1 MPLKLPE
8 FLKKLN
14 LQNPPEKILEP
25 NPENQNQLSLSPN
38 LLQESTGGNRLKT
51 TLGIFTE
58 LYFSKTLLVFQI
70 LTLTIIG
77 LYLVLLGLSILM
89 SGLVKTENLILQ
101 RKATEVLNMGS
112 TEVKIRD
119 LSEIL
124 SFYNTSKQASLNLD
138 SKVDTVISKLPA
150 GVRIIA
156 LTYDNMSISLY
167 LESDNALQVASVI
180 DAYLTSKGIKQ
191 IVISEVNYD
200 SSRKRV
206 YSSLGLE
213 Y

>member
-1 MPLKLPE
+1 M
-8 FLKKLN
+8 
-14 LQNPPEKILEP
+14 
-25 NPENQNQLSLSPN
+25 
-38 LLQESTGGNRLKT
+38 GNRLKT

-70 LTLTIIG
+70 LTLTVIG

-89 SGLVKTENLILQ
+89 TGLVKTENLILQ
-101 RKATEVLNMGS
+101 KKSAEILNMAS
-112 TEVKIRD
+112 TETKVRD

-124 SFYNTSKQASLNLD
+124 SFYNTSKQTSLNLD
-138 SKVDTVISKLPA
+138 AKINTVIDKMPA

-180 DAYLTSKGIKQ
+180 DAYLASKEIKQ

-200 SSRKRV
+200 SSRGRV

>member
-1 MPLKLPE
+1 
-8 FLKKLN
+8 
-14 LQNPPEKILEP
+14 
-25 NPENQNQLSLSPN
+25 
-38 LLQESTGGNRLKT
+38 
-51 TLGIFTE
+51 
-58 LYFSKTLLVFQI
+58 
-70 LTLTIIG
+70 
-77 LYLVLLGLSILM
+77 M

>member
-1 MPLKLPE
+1 V
-8 FLKKLN
+8 
-14 LQNPPEKILEP
+14 
-25 NPENQNQLSLSPN
+25 
-38 LLQESTGGNRLKT
+38 GNRLKT

-70 LTLTIIG
+70 LTLTVIG

-89 SGLVKTENLILQ
+89 TGLVKTENLILQ
-101 RKATEVLNMGS
+101 KKSAEILNMAS
-112 TEVKIRD
+112 TETKVRD

-124 SFYNTSKQASLNLD
+124 SFYNTSKQTSLNLD
-138 SKVDTVISKLPA
+138 AKINTVIDKMPA

-180 DAYLTSKGIKQ
+180 DAYLASKEIKQ

-200 SSRKRV
+200 SSRGRV